1 MEKYQKRYLLA
12 WTCAV
17 VVFIAVAL
25 LVPQQIGE
33 WSKND
38 GSFWAA
44 FVMILLVFVG
54 QLACSFLVI
63 RKGNAEQQFLRLPI
77 IYVSFAALIITLVV
91 EIACVIIPTSK
102 NWMGFILGLFIL
114 VGYGLAVL
122 KAVTAAEMIQQT
134 GQKIKEETLFIHT
147 LCREAE
153 LLQKQSGTPSL
164 LAETKRV
171 YEAVRCSD
179 PRGNQALDKLE
190 ARIYV
195 AFTEFSKAVKEG
207 DEALCKEKAEDF
219 LLLLDERN
227 QKCRQ
232 LK

>member
-1 MEKYQKRYLLA
+1 MDKYRKNYLLA

-17 VVFIAVAL
+17 VVFIAVAF
-25 LVPQQIGE
+25 LVPRQIGE

-44 FVMILLVFVG
+44 FVMILLVFAG

-63 RKGNAEQQFLRLPI
+63 KKGNAEQRFLRLPI
-77 IYVSFAALIITLVV
+77 IYISFAALIITLVV
-91 EIACVIIPTSK
+91 ETACVIIPTAK
-102 NWMGFILGLFIL
+102 NWIGFILGIVIL
-114 VGYGLAVL
+114 ACYGLAVL

-134 GQKIKEETLFIHT
+134 GRKVKEETLFIHT
-147 LCREAE
+147 LCMEAE
-153 LLQKQSGTPSL
+153 LLQKQSATTSL

-171 YEAVRCSD
+171 YEAVRYSD
-179 PRGNQALDKLE
+179 PRGSQALEKLE

-195 AFTEFSKAVKEG
+195 AFTEFSKAVKEK

-227 QKCRQ
+227 QKSRQ